1 MYVLVSDAWFIF
13 AIADPP
19 NAPFSFIAFKIVS
32 AGQNIVSNYIRKQH
46 LDSLL
51 L

>member
-1 MYVLVSDAWFIF
+1 MPSIGLKKRQ
-13 AIADPP
+13 